1 MPDEDQLIAPPV
13 EPTRPKLKTDA
24 ELIMARLAVMPT
36 REDLLLGEASIVSAK
51 IGQTRR
57 GTAHRHMRPVFAAV
71 LALMACAAVWAVVH
85 TFVVSVVMW
94 N

>member
-1 MPDEDQLIAPPV
+1 MDEDQLIAPPV
-13 EPTRPKLKTDA
+13 EPTTPKLQTGA
-24 ELIMARLAVMPT
+24 EMIMARLAVMPT
-36 REDLLLGEASIVSAK
+36 RQDLLLGGASIVSAK

-57 GTAHRHMRPVFAAV
+57 GTARRMRPVFAVV